1 MLITRM
7 AEFLVAELNN
17 LTFLSSGTNFTESP
31 HPTESGLNNRRGASN
46 NAPVAGG
53 GDSGSR
59 AGGSGKAFSDLDA
72 EDVIYIDSETG
83 QPVTSSRP
91 ASQRSQETL
100 RQVSSLLFI
109 ATPATVKRVDKT
121 RLNELDSAT
130 LVDLIKDYMSDNQD
144 LRKENQDLFSV
155 RDMLLRDQELVCRE
169 NERLLKKLED
179 VTS

>member
-1 MLITRM
+1 M
-7 AEFLVAELNN
+7 FHS
-17 LTFLSSGTNFTESP
+17 FLSFGPNFTDSS
-31 HPTESGLNNRRGASN
+31 HSTDSGYQNRRGA
-46 NAPVAGG
+46 AAGG
-53 GDSGSR
+53 GDNGGSR

-72 EDVIYIDSETG
+72 EDVICIDSETG
-83 QPVTSSRP
+83 QPIVSSSSRP
-91 ASQRSQETL
+91 DSQRSHTTL

>member
-1 MLITRM
+1 M
-7 AEFLVAELNN
+7 
-17 LTFLSSGTNFTESP
+17 
-31 HPTESGLNNRRGASN
+31 
-46 NAPVAGG
+46 
-53 GDSGSR
+53 
-59 AGGSGKAFSDLDA
+59 
-72 EDVIYIDSETG
+72 IYIDSETG
-83 QPVTSSRP
+83 QPIVSSSSLSRP
-91 ASQRSQETL
+91 DSQRSHTTL

>member
-1 MLITRM
+1 MLTTRM
-7 AEFLVAELNN
+7 TDSVLQNY
-17 LTFLSSGTNFTESP
+17 LTLLSSRPNFTESP
-31 HPTESGLNNRRGASN
+31 HSTESGLKNRRGTSS
-46 NAPVAGG
+46 NAPAGG
-53 GDSGSR
+53 GDRGNR

-83 QPVTSSRP
+83 QPMTSSRP
-91 ASQRSQETL
+91 ASQRSHTTL

>member
-1 MLITRM
+1 M
-7 AEFLVAELNN
+7 NN
-17 LTFLSSGTNFTESP
+17 LTFLSSGPNFTESP
-31 HPTESGLNNRRGASN
+31 HSRNLSSN
-46 NAPVAGG
+46 NAPGAAG
-53 GDSGSR
+53 GDSNSR
-59 AGGSGKAFSDLDA
+59 GGGSGKAFSDLDA